1 MTDDKTGN
9 TASPVSPESFFTD
22 DQEEAAQKP
31 TTPAGAGTEQPLS
44 TENVP
49 SQEPQWDG
57 ASWKFRAA
65 GKEWT
70 PKDKAELLKWASFGV
85 NYDTKAQTL
94 NRQKAEI
101 LAMKKEMETQ
111 KAIPVPKQEPPAAPD
126 PFATPPDPKIAAL
139 EAKLAELETGVKSS
153 LSYAEKQQLTE
164 TDAALESGLKALTDE
179 GIELSENDRDELFL
193 ELQERIDSL
202 SDKAVDS
209 PEKIVRLLRATY
221 YDLHPD
227 AIDSIVEKRAN
238 TRLDEL
244 KKSISG
250 KTVVEGGSAG
260 AARGTPK
267 PKDFREAA
275 ERLEGAWDSLG

>member
-1 MTDDKTGN
+1 MTDEKTGN
-9 TASPVSPESFFTD
+9 TVPPVSPESFFTD
-22 DQEEAAQKP
+22 DQVGTAQQP
-31 TTPAGAGTEQPLS
+31 TTPADAGTTQPSS
-44 TENVP
+44 TEG
-49 SQEPQWDG
+49 EPQWDG
-57 ASWKFRAA
+57 AAWKFKAA

-70 PKDKAELLKWASFGV
+70 PKDRAELLTWASFGV
-85 NYDTKAQTL
+85 NYEQKAQTL

-111 KAIPVPKQEPPAAPD
+111 KETPAPKQEVAPD
-126 PFATPPDPKIAAL
+126 PFAAQSDPELAAL
-139 EAKLAELETGVKSS
+139 KAKIAELESGVKSS
-153 LSYAEKQQLTE
+153 LGYAEKQQLTE
-164 TDAALESGLKALTDE
+164 TDAALESGLEALTKE
-179 GIELSENDRDELFL
+179 GVELSESDTDELFL
-193 ELQERIDSL
+193 ELQDRIDSL

-209 PEKIVRLLRATY
+209 PDKIIRLMKAVY

-267 PKDFREAA
+267 PKDFREAG

>member
-1 MTDDKTGN
+1 MTDDKGN
-9 TASPVSPESFFTD
+9 TVPPVSPESFFTD
-22 DQEEAAQKP
+22 DQEGAAQQP
-31 TTPAGAGTEQPLS
+31 TTPVTEATEQPSS
-44 TENVP
+44 TEKVP

-85 NYDTKAQTL
+85 NYDTKAQAL
-94 NRQKAEI
+94 NRQRAEI
-101 LAMKKEMETQ
+101 LAMKKEMETP
-111 KAIPVPKQEPPAAPD
+111 KVTPVPKQEPPPD

-209 PEKIVRLLRATY
+209 AEKIVRLLRATY

-244 KKSISG
+244 KKGISG